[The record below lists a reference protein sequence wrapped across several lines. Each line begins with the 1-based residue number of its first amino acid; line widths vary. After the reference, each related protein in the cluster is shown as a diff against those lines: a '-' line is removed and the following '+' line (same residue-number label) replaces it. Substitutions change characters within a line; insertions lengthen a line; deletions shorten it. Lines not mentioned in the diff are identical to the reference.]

1 MMEGLFGCQE
11 KVALLLGGAG
21 RSGDQQSERDKPLPQ
36 QEQDCT
42 KEEGIEVI
50 GISRRDRTRRQHSLQ
65 SKVGGG
71 DIASDEEEEEVWR

>member
-1 MMEGLFGCQE
+1 MVVRRRSRCWG
-11 KVALLLGGAG
+11 GGAG
-21 RSGDQQSERDKPLPQ
+21 RSGDQQSERDKPRPQ

-42 KEEGIEVI
+42 KVEGIEVI

-65 SKVGGG
+65 SKVGG